1 MSEAEDFWERRWREM
16 APPRAL
22 RPSPV
27 MVSFVAE
34 LEAGRALDLG
44 CARGDDAI
52 WLATRGWRVTAV
64 DIATSALVAARARS
78 EGLAIDYQQHD
89 LGESFPEG
97 EFDLVSAQY
106 LQSPVAFPRARV
118 LQRAARAVARGGL
131 LLVVEHASHRPWGHK
146 PEHDVVFP
154 PAEELA
160 VEIGVEPAEWCTV
173 FLGRREREAKG
184 PNGEI
189 ALVADNIV
197 AFRRTI

>member
-1 MSEAEDFWERRWREM
+1 
-16 APPRAL
+16 
-22 RPSPV
+22 
-27 MVSFVAE
+27 MVSFVEE

-52 WLATRGWRVTAV
+52 WLATRGWKVTAV
-64 DIATSALVAARARS
+64 DIASSALAAARARS
-78 EGLAIDYQQHD
+78 EGMAIDYRQHN
-89 LGESFPEG
+89 LGETFPEG

-131 LLVVEHASHRPWGHK
+131 LLVVEHASDRPWGHK

-160 VEIGVEPAEWCTV
+160 LEIGAPPAEWCSV
-173 FLGRREREAKG
+173 FVGRRAREAKG

-189 ALVADNIV
+189 ATVADNIV
-197 AFRRTI
+197 ALRRTV